1 MHKSSNIRR
10 GFAVLLAVLMAFTT
24 LVFVSAAANTETL
37 APGTYIADASLSC
50 YVDAMGG
57 MDFGKNLLTDARV
70 RVDDSGRKTVTLY
83 LTTENMTI
91 YGITVDTYV
100 DADASP
106 IGYYDAAGKLHKDA
120 QYTVNTTSAKVK
132 FVDSITVP
140 YIDDEM
146 LLYLYINSSFIGCQ
160 FCDGTGTA
168 KSGHPDTPTK
178 YKGVLK
184 IDPSSLRDAAGEQ
197 VNTGSVCAYCNQIHT
212 GFFGK
217 ITAFFHNILLHLQ
230 KLFHK

>member
-1 MHKSSNIRR
+1 MKT
-10 GFAVLLAVLMAFTT
+10 ALKKVLSLCLALLCCLMAAVCAFG
-24 LVFVSAAANTETL
+24 ADL
-37 APGTYIADASLSC
+37 APGEYIADASLSC

-146 LLYLYINSSFIGCQ
+146 LLYLYINSSFMGCQ